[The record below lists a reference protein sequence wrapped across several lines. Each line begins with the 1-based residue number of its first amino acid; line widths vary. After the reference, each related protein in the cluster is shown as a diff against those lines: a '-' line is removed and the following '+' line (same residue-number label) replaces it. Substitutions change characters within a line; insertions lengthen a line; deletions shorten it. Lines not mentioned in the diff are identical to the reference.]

1 MPLAYYSRTADS
13 DCWTEHWGTHSL
25 EELLAVARRSPLTRL
40 IEAHVPS
47 QGIVLEAGCGLG
59 QYGLHLCE
67 FGHRA
72 VGADWSLD
80 ALRASAGAGAPLA
93 VMDLRALA
101 ARAGAAANYLS
112 LGVVEHDPAGPAAIV
127 AEAARI
133 LAPGGRKFG
142 RGAAKAWRI
151 I

>member
-1 MPLAYYSRTADS
+1 M
-13 DCWTEHWGTHSL
+13 

-59 QYGLHLCE
+59 QYVLHLRE
-67 FGHRA
+67 LGHRA

-80 ALRASAGAGAPLA
+80 ALRAGRAPLV

-101 ARAGAAANYLS
+101 AR
-112 LGVVEHDPAGPAAIV
+112 
-127 AEAARI
+127 I
-133 LAPGGRKFG
+133 LAPGGRQVWAGSRKG
-142 RGAAKAWRI
+142 VAYNLTRT
-151 I
+151 